1 MLCAKSGLQQD
12 ALSIWCTCV
21 ATRQCN
27 EGRKDQGK
35 AGRQAGRQEAR
46 KAGRKEEEKEG
57 RQEGWMMT
65 YLLYKGF
72 SGVMVNVFLIPEDA
86 TEHEGLMHRG
96 SRRVSVKTA
105 QHSLTPA
112 QSCPAPWGAH

>member
-1 MLCAKSGLQQD
+1 M
-12 ALSIWCTCV
+12 
-21 ATRQCN
+21 R
-27 EGRKDQGK
+27 EGRIKGRQ
-35 AGRQAGRQEAR
+35 AGRQAGRKQGRQAGRKEGRREGR
-46 KAGRKEEEKEG
+46 KAGR
-57 RQEGWMMT
+57 MMT

-112 QSCPAPWGAH
+112 QSCPAPWDAH